1 MGVIADND
9 ILIKDII
16 GDEQNEGEF
25 TLVLPKANGSENNPR
40 FAIVGKLK
48 FAKTFTFYKICTSG
62 KSSLNWN
69 QLYFHV
75 GYAK

>member
-40 FAIVGKLK
+40 FAIVGKLNLQKRSHCAK
-48 FAKTFTFYKICTSG
+48 FILQTI
-62 KSSLNWN
+62 L
-69 QLYFHV
+69 L
-75 GYAK
+75 